1 MFLDEVVLSVCSGRG
16 GAGSGSLHR
25 EKFVPRGGPD
35 GGDGGRGGDVILRV
49 EPGLSSLQRFQLE
62 RSFQAHHGGSGEA
75 SKRHG
80 ADGASVVLPV
90 PRGTM
95 VFDVATGRLLADL
108 DQMGSELIVA
118 RGGRGGRGNTHF
130 ASPTFQAPRRRE
142 LGEPAVALKVRLE
155 LRLIADLG
163 LVGLPNAGKST
174 LLARLTGA
182 HPKIADYP
190 FTTLSPNLG
199 VAELPSGHTITEAD
213 VPGLIEGAHLGA
225 GLGVGFLR
233 HLARTRV
240 LVHVVDAQLGA
251 EEAVAAHRK
260 VAEELRLHSEELG
273 AKASVIAV
281 NKVDLMDSGL
291 AQAVVAAL
299 GHAVGGEQPVIA
311 ISAATGE
318 GTDALLDAAAQ
329 LMSTSPKVSPQG
341 GEFRLY
347 QGPTGRETAFKV
359 VAGEG
364 MMRVE
369 GEAVERLV
377 RTTDL
382 DDDSS
387 VLRLQRQ
394 LLRLGV
400 EAALVAAGAQP
411 GSDVEI
417 AGQTFSFFP
426 EDVARDSLAGG
437 RSDP

>member
-1 MFLDEVVLSVCSGRG
+1 MFLDEVVLSVSSGHG
-16 GAGSGSLHR
+16 GAGSSSLHR

-35 GGDGGRGGDVILRV
+35 GGDGGRGGDVVLRA
-49 EPGLSSLQRFQLE
+49 ELGLSSLQRFQLE
-62 RSFQAHHGGSGEA
+62 RSFQAQHGAAGEA

-80 ADGASVVLPV
+80 SDGASVVLPV

-108 DQMGSELIVA
+108 DKVGSEVIVA

-142 LGEPAVALKVRLE
+142 MGEPATSLRVRLE

-199 VAELPSGHTITEAD
+199 VAELQSGHSVTAAD

-251 EEAVAAHRK
+251 DGAVAAHHQ
-260 VAEELRLHSEELG
+260 VAEELRLHSAELG
-273 AKASVIAV
+273 AKPSVVAV
-281 NKVDLMDSGL
+281 NKMDLVESSQ
-291 AQAVVAAL
+291 AQAVVSALAAAL
-299 GHAVGGEQPVIA
+299 GEDQRVMP

-318 GTDALLDAAAQ
+318 GTDELLAAASI
-329 LMSTSPKVSPQG
+329 LMAKAPDRSVQG

-347 QGPTGRETAFKV
+347 QGPSGKDRTFKV
-359 VAGEG
+359 VAGDG

-369 GEAVERLV
+369 GESVERLV

-394 LLRLGV
+394 LVRLGV
-400 EAALVAAGAQP
+400 EAALLAAGATP

-426 EDVARDSLAGG
+426 ESVA
-437 RSDP
+437 SDPSGAG